1 MSNAAGGAVSLLLV
15 LALLAG
21 GAGAMSESENLAI
34 VQRLVASGA
43 DIHADEE
50 AALRY
55 ASENGHLS
63 VVEFLVASGADIHAD
78 NESALRLA
86 AVRRCAN

>member
-43 DIHADEE
+43 DIHADEG
-50 AALRY
+50 ALRY

-63 VVEFLVASGADIHAD
+63 VVQFLVASGADIHA
-78 NESALRLA
+78 
-86 AVRRCAN
+86 